1 MAKTK
6 REAKSAKTQTLL
18 TWKEVD
24 PETLQSEAAA
34 AYNDYKSIR
43 AEAKVA
49 REKFE
54 KLFTE
59 SAALPITHGLM
70 FSYRFGKLSVAIVE
84 TKKAN
89 SKAIDFKSLKD
100 ALYGDT

>member
-1 MAKTK
+1 MASTT
-6 REAKSAKTQTLL
+6 REAKSAKAQLA
-18 TWKEVD
+18 WKEVD
-24 PETLQSEAAA
+24 PETLQSEAAS

-59 SAALPITHGLM
+59 AAGVPSTHRLA
-70 FSYRFGKLSVAIVE
+70 FSYRFGKLSLAIELAE
-84 TKKAN
+84 TKKTN
-89 SKAIDFKSLKD
+89 SKCLSGKNLNPMNH
-100 ALYGDT
+100 L